1 MDIAHERLSSLIE
14 FAKQSALMQKTPSL
28 TVAQHRAFNAY
39 ESRVQSLPGIQLGVQ
54 SEGEGEI
61 WLRLERL
68 HESRPPRVEEPLLS
82 LWIVLSASP
91 DTSPRLLDQV
101 PREDLIAIGML
112 AADVEPDASV
122 PTEMVTAE
130 TPAPAQITL
139 KDYEQADTL
148 NRQLEIYLREQWTP
162 WAEQERL
169 RRKSIALYSELFLLA
184 QEVQGNLGD
193 TKLELVWGLAV
204 ATWQNPRVG
213 RIEYPLI
220 TVGVELSVNEK
231 TMAIE
236 IRPRSNEPR
245 LETDAYMATDV
256 STVGAWNTK
265 AKEFFKSS
273 ELPINPLEPSTFEP
287 VTRMASTLLDAEGV
301 YVPAT
306 ASLGDRGVPKAGEH
320 LAVTDTWVLFARPRD
335 SSLFVKDLE
344 RFEARIQGS
353 PELPP
358 ALSVILNEPVDTVDE
373 TPLPA
378 YRGLSPVPGSG
389 NGTGA
394 GPVQELYFPKPYND
408 EQVQI
413 IQRLEASD
421 GVVVQGPPGTGKTH
435 TIANVICHYL
445 ANGKRVLVTSMKD
458 PALAVLRDKIPED
471 IRPLAISLL
480 SSEADSMR
488 QFQFSIERIAAE
500 VQRIDRA
507 AYTRE
512 IKRIDGDIDQFHAQ
526 LAAIDYQIRDWAA
539 KNLSDIRLEEEVI
552 RPVEAAEAVAGQ
564 QEALQLIP
572 DRLGIEAAF
581 RPQFDAQDLLALRE
595 ARQQVGEAI
604 AYVGQRLPAL
614 ETLPEVQHVLQAH
627 QDLADEAQ
635 LRQKE
640 SAGEVPRLNGEGTAV
655 LERLNNVLA
664 RVAQLRDMQSKLA
677 DEAHPWI
684 PRMQACLRT
693 GESAD
698 ILGILRELLPAFVE
712 LSGERKD
719 FVARPVEVPFDCAE
733 GDEMG
738 RAIVNLAEGR
748 RPFGIAG
755 WLGKSAQKDRLD
767 SIRILGSKPQ
777 SADEWGFVLRFL
789 RFQARCVVL
798 IKRWN
803 ALASELPLP
812 SFAVQPQALVEAVRV
827 IDLLT
832 LLEEAITLAKELASD
847 LQVLLPGW
855 TGARQFESDLA
866 LQAQAE
872 QHIRHHLTRSRL
884 AIAWATKEKLHHQ
897 LEGCEGEISARLR
910 AFISD
915 SLGNPGLTGPAFQE
929 RWTQL
934 IDQLHQVLAHRDALG
949 TIERVTTQIKSSGAP
964 LWAEQLRR
972 TPSTAPV
979 DPLVPGNALQLWR
992 LQRLASHL
1000 DAING
1005 RHELKRLYALRQAH
1019 ERDLAR
1025 LYQDAVVKR
1034 TWLRL
1039 AENATPKVKAALESY
1054 RAAIRRIGKGTGV
1067 RAGRYRKDAQ
1077 EAAETANTA
1086 IPCWIMPHHR
1096 VSESLP
1102 VEFGLFDLVIIDEAS
1117 QSDLTALP
1125 SLLRAKKVLIV
1136 GDDKQVS
1143 PEGIGLEEERMK
1155 GMINLYLGN
1164 QVALY
1169 RPQMTPDRSMY
1180 DLFKVAFAESAVM
1193 LREHFRCVAP
1203 IIEYSRQQFY
1213 KGELK
1218 PLRLPTLSERL
1229 DPPLIDLQVL
1239 DGVKQGK
1246 VNKPEAHV
1254 IVDEIRRIVEAPEM
1268 SGRTIGVVSLLG
1280 SEQARLIMELL
1291 SLEMGEEIISRYQ
1304 INCGDARTF
1313 QGKERDIM
1321 FLSMVSS
1328 PGDVHAQTRENMQ
1341 QRFNVAASRARD
1353 RMYLVRSVSL
1363 DDLSPADSLRRGLIQ
1378 HFETPFARD
1387 EAEVADLRGRCESG
1401 FERDLYDVLTE
1412 RGYRVTPQVAVG
1424 AYRIDLVVEGDND
1437 GRLAIECDGDRYHG
1451 PDVWDADMRRQRILE
1466 RAGWRFWR
1474 CFASAYTLRRQV
1486 VLQDLFETLE
1496 SMGIGPSQGQGAA
1509 PSLHV
1514 EHRKVFGF
1522 PSARESDD
1530 PIGTVETPMEV
1541 VGSPPEGSIRR

>member
-1 MDIAHERLSSLIE
+1 MDIAYERLSSLIE

-28 TVAQHRAFNAY
+28 TVAQHRAFSAY
-39 ESRVQSLPGIQLGVQ
+39 ESRVQSLPGIELGRLN
-54 SEGEGEI
+54 EGEDEI

-68 HESRPPRVEEPLLS
+68 HESRPPSVEEPLLS
-82 LWIVLSASP
+82 LWISLSASP
-91 DTSPRLLDQV
+91 DISPRLLDQV
-101 PREDLIAIGML
+101 LREDLIAIVML
-112 AADVEPDASV
+112 TTEVEPNASV
-122 PTEMVTAE
+122 PVETATQE
-130 TPAPAQITL
+130 TPVPAQIAL
-139 KDYEQADTL
+139 KEYELADIV
-148 NRQLEIYLREQWTP
+148 NRQLEAYLREQWTP

-204 ATWQNPRVG
+204 ATWQNPQVG

-236 IRPRSNEPR
+236 IRPRTNEPH
-245 LETDAYMATDV
+245 LEVDAYMAADV

-273 ELPINPLEPSTFEP
+273 ELPINPFEPSTFEP

-301 YVPAT
+301 YVPAM
-306 ASLGDRGVPKAGEH
+306 ANLEDRSVPKASEH

-344 RFEARIQGS
+344 RFEARMQDS

-358 ALSVILNEPVDTVDE
+358 ALSAILHEPADAVDE

-378 YRGLSPVPGSG
+378 YRGLSPVPSG
-389 NGTGA
+389 NETGL
-394 GPVQELYFPKPYND
+394 VKELYFPKPYND

-480 SSEADSMR
+480 SSEADGMR

-507 AYTRE
+507 AYTLE
-512 IKRIDGDIDQFHAQ
+512 IGQIDGDIDQHHAQ

-552 RPVEAAEAVAGQ
+552 RPIEAAQAVAGQ

-604 AYVGQRLPAL
+604 AYVGQRLPTL
-614 ETLPEVQHVLQAH
+614 ETFPEVQHVLQSH
-627 QDLADEAQ
+627 LDLADEAQ

-677 DEAHPWI
+677 DEAHSWI
-684 PRMQACLRT
+684 PKMQACLRT
-693 GESAD
+693 GETAD
-698 ILGILRELLPAFVE
+698 ILGMLRELLPAFEE

-719 FVARPVEVPFDCAE
+719 FVARPVEVPFECVD
-733 GDEMG
+733 GDEIG

-789 RFQARCVVL
+789 RFQARCIVL

-812 SFAVQPQALVEAVRV
+812 SFAIQPQALVEAVRV
-827 IDLLT
+827 IDLFT
-832 LLEEAITLAKELASD
+832 LLEEAIILARELASD
-847 LQVLLPGW
+847 LQALLPGW
-855 TGARQFESDLA
+855 AEACQFESDPVV
-866 LQAQAE
+866 QAQAE
-872 QHIRHHLTRSRL
+872 QYIRHHLTRSRL
-884 AIAWATKEKLHHQ
+884 ANAWAIKEKLHHQ

-910 AFISD
+910 AFISE
-915 SLGNPGLTGPAFQE
+915 SLGNPGLTRPSFQE

-934 IDQLHQVLAHRDALG
+934 LDQLHQVLAHRDALG

-964 LWAEQLRR
+964 QWAAHLRQ
-972 TPSTAPV
+972 TPSAVHV

-992 LQRLASHL
+992 LQRLACHL
-1000 DAING
+1000 DAIDG
-1005 RHELKRLYALRQAH
+1005 RHELKRLYALRQEH

-1143 PEGIGLEEERMK
+1143 PDGIGLEEERMK

-1169 RPQMTPDRSMY
+1169 RPQMTPDRSIY

-1229 DPPLIDLQVL
+1229 DPPLIDLRVL

-1246 VNKPEAHV
+1246 VNKPEAHA
-1254 IVDEIRRIVEAPEM
+1254 IVDEVRRIVEAPEM
-1268 SGRTIGVVSLLG
+1268 AGRTIGVVSLLG
-1280 SEQARLIMELL
+1280 AEQARLIMELL
-1291 SLEMGEEIISRYQ
+1291 SLELGEEIIARFQ

-1328 PGDVHAQTRENMQ
+1328 RGDVHAQTRENMQ

-1353 RMYLVRSVSL
+1353 RMYLVRSVDL
-1363 DDLSPADSLRRGLIQ
+1363 DDLSQADSLRRGLIQ

-1387 EAEVADLRGRCESG
+1387 EVEVADLRGRCESG

-1412 RGYRVTPQVAVG
+1412 RGYRVTPQVVVG

-1474 CFASAYTLRRQV
+1474 CFASAYTLRRQA
-1486 VLQDLFETLE
+1486 VLQDLFDTLE
-1496 SMGIGPSQGQGAA
+1496 SMGIGPSQGQDAA
-1509 PSLHV
+1509 PSMHV
-1514 EHRKVFGF
+1514 ERRSVFGF
-1522 PSARESDD
+1522 PSAREPYDL
-1530 PIGTVETPMEV
+1530 IGMAETQT
-1541 VGSPPEGSIRR
+1541 